1 VTVKLRLM
9 RMGKKK
15 QPTYRIVAAHSAS
28 PRDGRF
34 IEIVG
39 TYAPRSEPSVV
50 LVDNAKVLRWLETGA
65 QPTDRVRTLLAISGA
80 WGEFESAR
88 TARAASRPAKVK
100 PPRKRA
106 TGAPG
111 DKKAKPPA
119 AAAKARAGA
128 SAASETEVQ
137 DEGAAEDARA
147 SKAPTQS
154 KAVPATKVS
163 KAAKAAPATKVSKA
177 AEVADV
183 ADDEAGSVDEPEGE
197 S

>member
-15 QPTYRIVAAHSAS
+15 QPTYRIVAADSAS

-65 QPTDRVRTLLAISGA
+65 QPTERVRKLLAISGA

-88 TARAASRPAKVK
+88 TARAASRPAKQK

-106 TGAPG
+106 TG
-111 DKKAKPPA
+111 KPPGANTKPSASVAKGATDDKAIKVA
-119 AAAKARAGA
+119 AGKPA
-128 SAASETEVQ
+128 S
-137 DEGAAEDARA
+137 
-147 SKAPTQS
+147 
-154 KAVPATKVS
+154 
-163 KAAKAAPATKVSKA
+163 AAKAAPATKPPRAAKVSG
-177 AEVADV
+177 AEVAAGDAGA
-183 ADDEAGSVDEPEGE
+183 ADESEGE